1 MSLALAVKYRESVD
15 HRYAVVST
23 ESRAARLDEVAVNVE
38 IKSLTAHIDLAVVG
52 FLCHDV
58 GVTLQNDRR
67 SILIA
72 CRCRLSDYHV
82 VLRIALILKSAR
94 LREIHKIF
102 DDSVGVARASRNCR
116 DLTEQIEKIR
126 ILIVSRY
133 IKHII
138 ASLSINLLA
147 FYHKKREFSSV
158 SLTFSP
164 ESCTIKEK
172 TEKRRK
178 DDHNRKAF

>member
-1 MSLALAVKYRESVD
+1 MFLP
-15 HRYAVVST
+15 RYANLLPFCMVV
-23 ESRAARLDEVAVNVE
+23 
-38 IKSLTAHIDLAVVG
+38 KH
-52 FLCHDV
+52 
-58 GVTLQNDRR
+58 R
-67 SILIA
+67 SEFDNPNRYHL
-72 CRCRLSDYHV
+72 DYHV

-94 LREIHKIF
+94 LCEINKIF
-102 DDSVGVARASRNCR
+102 DDAIGVARSARNRR
-116 DLTEQIEKIR
+116 DLGEQLEKIR

-138 ASLSINLLA
+138 ASLSINILA

-172 TEKRRK
+172 TEKREGNGK
-178 DDHNRKAF
+178 HKPN